1 MKTYLS
7 NFKLLIIA
15 FLGFFLI
22 NCSTNEISSNSLE
35 QNVEETLLHRGPDE
49 LHNLMLEYEFILN
62 SKDYNEYLVSID
74 DFFSYLPIDYIEQ
87 FEAEE
92 DLFTWIGI
100 NINLTNFS
108 NVAEA
113 KDLFNKIQSKYEMV
127 LLNNSDFFIRALE
140 LDDLSKIKLFS
151 LAAKKN
157 RLYFEPETFTES
169 SSRGPCE
176 FACINDATECNKDA
190 DDAYAV
196 AIGGSGVA
204 YFLIS
209 PGSAL
214 IVAVIASANH
224 RAAVRGCARGFNA
237 CMRNCGW

>member
-1 MKTYLS
+1 M
-7 NFKLLIIA
+7 
-15 FLGFFLI
+15 
-22 NCSTNEISSNSLE
+22 NCSTNEISSNRFE
-35 QNVEETLLHRGPDE
+35 QNTEQTIFQKDSGKL
-49 LHNLMLEYEFILN
+49 NNFIIEYEAILN

-87 FEAEE
+87 FETEE

-113 KDLFNKIQSKYEMV
+113 KDLFNKIQSRYEMV
-127 LLNNSDFFIRALE
+127 LLNNSDFFMRTLE
-140 LDDLSKIKLFS
+140 LDDLSKMALFS
-151 LAAKKN
+151 LAAEKN
-157 RLYFEPETFTES
+157 RLYFEPEIFPQS
-169 SSRGPCE
+169 SNRGPCE

-190 DDAYAV
+190 DDAYAI
-196 AIGGSGVA
+196 AIGGSGGA

-209 PGSAL
+209 PASAL

-224 RAAVRGCARGFNA
+224 RAAVRACARGFNG